1 VFYPDQVKVVKE
13 LSKMRLVVRCPEKP
27 TYLTCVK
34 ASGLFWFK
42 RLKSLCGAR
51 SEEDVDT
58 RETSQDAGEKKTGIP
73 ITEGAERQEQV
84 AHEYERMKRQLAT
97 ELKQTLHTGEE
108 LKILKGLS
116 ALDFDALMD
125 LGIQLL
131 GMTTFGLE
139 VFLIRHI
146 SWKQKGSRWIARSVF
161 YRGDRQVDRERV
173 AAFAAMHC
181 FAAPWALFAEVVY
194 YGLGIRSIRW
204 ML

>member
-1 VFYPDQVKVVKE
+1 MRLLTAADFLAFTQDGRPHKVNTRDYEGHTFQCACGRTHVFYPDQVKVVKE

-125 LGIQLL
+125 LGKNPEDLSEQGRLVYS
-131 GMTTFGLE
+131 
-139 VFLIRHI
+139 VFLRKIESYIGI
-146 SWKQKGSRWIARSVF
+146 SF
-161 YRGDRQVDRERV
+161 
-173 AAFAAMHC
+173 
-181 FAAPWALFAEVVY
+181 
-194 YGLGIRSIRW
+194 GITNQHD
-204 ML
+204 

>member
-1 VFYPDQVKVVKE
+1 MKLLTAADFFAFTQDGRPHNMDMGDYEGHTFRCACGRTHVFYADQVKVVKE

-125 LGIQLL
+125 LGKNPEDLSEQGRLVYS
-131 GMTTFGLE
+131 
-139 VFLIRHI
+139 VFLRKIESYIGI
-146 SWKQKGSRWIARSVF
+146 SF
-161 YRGDRQVDRERV
+161 
-173 AAFAAMHC
+173 
-181 FAAPWALFAEVVY
+181 
-194 YGLGIRSIRW
+194 GITNQHD
-204 ML
+204 